1 MNNTLFTVC
10 YSIKAGPY
18 IQGSI
23 AGLKPLGS
31 SSDLPRQ
38 LEEESVPAGIK
49 GQLQKLAGLSEWY
62 SIISPINGTDT

>member
-1 MNNTLFTVC
+1 MVHIFKEVLQDSN
-10 YSIKAGPY
+10 
-18 IQGSI
+18 
-23 AGLKPLGS
+23 PLA
-31 SSDLPRQ
+31 LVVIYPEQ